1 MLHKHLIAKT
11 SPVVRPEN
19 VVLLDGIRVSVLTDR
34 LFRIERDST
43 GQFCDEATLRVW
55 FRDMAPVPFS
65 VQCEA
70 DRVKIDTGAVVLTVD
85 KDPEK
90 CEVKINGV
98 SVPLDNRANFR
109 STYRTLDCC
118 NGNILVNKDGENPI
132 ELEMGVTSKNGVAVL
147 DDTTVSVL
155 GADGLVH
162 KRRTYEQDCYVFAYG
177 TDYRGAVKAFYQI
190 AGPVPKLPRYAMG
203 NWWSRYHAYTE
214 GEYLRLMERMAE
226 QDIPLTVAVIDM
238 DWHWSKTVDE
248 RKGITAS
255 GRNDEYHGGRSG
267 WTGYSWNTDLFPDYR
282 RFLKKL
288 KDKGLAVSL
297 NLHPASGVRW
307 FEDMYAEMA
316 EAVGMDP
323 ATERPVPV
331 DFTSDRFINA
341 YFDVL
346 HKPYERDGVDLWWID
361 WQQGPRAKAAGID
374 IMWVLNHYHM
384 LDNCANHKN
393 GLILSR
399 YAETSGHRY
408 PLGFS
413 GDTHMTWE
421 TLQYLPYFTA
431 NATNIG
437 FTWWSHDIGG
447 HMRGYKNDE
456 LYVRSVQFGV
466 FSPVNR
472 LHSSDY
478 DYNTKEPHV
487 YLNGTGHI
495 AAEFMRLR
503 HRMIPFLHA
512 AALKNYRNGEALMEP
527 MYYGWPEEAAA
538 YECPNQ
544 YLFGGQLIVA
554 PVTTPG
560 DAKHLAKTK
569 VWLPKGVWTDI
580 FTGNVYRGGQT
591 VEMVRPMDSIPVLAK
606 EGGFF
611 VLDGR
616 YHTNRTDYPDR
627 LEVQCFNGTGR
638 YVMPEE
644 YDDFAVETVFE
655 SVSAENRQTVSIRT
669 TGDTDKMPGRTI
681 KLVFRNIAN
690 GFVTVCADDKLM
702 EADVQ
707 AEEHLEV
714 TLENVDPDTVYTVV
728 VNYTA
733 DEAAYRRARLLYA
746 LTRVECDVSVKGSIW
761 ANKDLSAGELRRYIR
776 KCPLATENEKIYL
789 TEAW

>member
-1 MLHKHLIAKT
+1 MLHTHLIAKT

-19 VVLLDGIRVSVLTDR
+19 VVLLDHIRVSVLTDR

-55 FRDMAPVPFS
+55 FRDMAPVPFT
-65 VQCEA
+65 VKCET
-70 DRVKIDTGAVVLTVD
+70 DRVQIDTGAVVLTVD
-85 KDPEK
+85 RDPEK
-90 CEVKINGV
+90 CTVEIGGV
-98 SVPLDNRANFR
+98 PTPLDNRANFR

-118 NGNILVNKDGENPI
+118 DGNILINKDGENPI
-132 ELEMGVTSKNGVAVL
+132 ELEMGVASKNGVAVL
-147 DDTTVSVL
+147 DDTKVSVL
-155 GADGLVH
+155 GADGMVH
-162 KRRTYEQDCYVFAYG
+162 KRRACEQDWYIFAYG
-177 TDYRGAVKAFYQI
+177 TDYRGAVKAFYRI
-190 AGPVPKLPRYAMG
+190 AGPVPSLPRYTMG
-203 NWWSRYHAYTE
+203 NWWSHYHAYTE

-255 GRNDEYHGGRSG
+255 GRNVGPYGGTSG

-297 NLHPASGVRW
+297 NLHPATGVRW
-307 FEDMYAEMA
+307 FEDMYPQMA
-316 EAVGMDP
+316 EAMGMDP
-323 ATERPVPV
+323 STALPVQV

-384 LDNCANHKN
+384 MDNCKDKN

-413 GDTHMTWE
+413 GDTHMTWK
-421 TLQYLPYFTA
+421 TLKYLPYFTA

-447 HMRGYKNDE
+447 HMHGAKDDE

-512 AALKNYRNGEALMEP
+512 AALKNHRDGEALIEP
-527 MYYGWPEEAAA
+527 IYYGWPAEAAA
-538 YECPNQ
+538 YECPDQ

-554 PVTTPG
+554 PVVTPG
-560 DAKHLAKTK
+560 DEKHLAKTK
-569 VWLPKGVWTDI
+569 VWLPEGTWTDI
-580 FTGNVYRGGQT
+580 FTGNVYRGGRT
-591 VEMVRPMDSIPVLAK
+591 VEMVRPMDVIPVLAK

-616 YHTNRTDYPDR
+616 YHTNRADCPDR
-627 LEVQCFNGTGR
+627 LEVQCFNGTGH
-638 YVMPEE
+638 YEMPEE
-644 YDDFAVETVFE
+644 YDDFAAETVFE
-655 SVSAENRQTVSIRT
+655 SVGTENRQIVTIRT
-669 TGDTDKMPGRTI
+669 TGDTDKLPRRTL
-681 KLVFRNIAN
+681 KLEFRNIPD
-690 GFVTVCADDKLM
+690 GKVTVCANGCPV
-702 EADVQ
+702 EADVLT
-707 AEEHLEV
+707 EEYLTV
-714 TLENVDPDTVYTVV
+714 TVENVDPDAVYTVTV
-728 VNYTA
+728 DYTA
-733 DEAAYRRARLLYA
+733 DEAAYRQSRFLYA
-746 LTRVECDVSVKGSIW
+746 LTRIESEISVKGW
-761 ANKDLSAGELRRYIR
+761 AWNRRDLPAEELRQYLLEQ
-776 KCPLATENEKIYL
+776 PQFTENEKIYL